1 MFRNPLY
8 LFWALL
14 AAATIWVFIRIGNS
28 KREKISS
35 RFGNLGTLARLLKPE
50 TSQRRNIKS
59 LLQIGTIILL
69 FLALAGPQWGVEL
82 SSSKSSS
89 QVVVL
94 AIDTS
99 LSMLTEDVSPN
110 RLEKARSELQLIIS
124 GLKEEGTPVRI
135 GIIVFSG
142 QASIVCPLTTDLNAV
157 SDVLSDIHADMLPT
171 PGTAMGDAIN
181 LATQTL
187 TPYAGNKNLVILSDG
202 GDHDTHP
209 GEAAKEAAAHGIR
222 IFTLGF
228 GTSEGG
234 PIPIKDAS
242 GNLSRYQ
249 KNKSGTTVITHLR
262 PETLQK
268 IASNSGGT
276 YWQASAAQDEIS
288 DLLKGITQGP
298 KSKGTQETAHIYKNH
313 FMIPLSLAF
322 VLLLIELLIPE
333 KMGALEKISKSG
345 KDLIKK
351 AIPSKKEAALLVFF
365 ALLSMSFLSSPV
377 KAGME
382 SDLRQGNNLYD
393 NKQYTPALDHY
404 LSAIKAAPNNP
415 NPIFNAGDALYR
427 LGKYGSAAKAFTQAS
442 KIHAAPQLL
451 KSAAYYNIGNSA
463 FQKSQYAEAAQS
475 YRNSLLLNPN
485 NPEAAHN
492 LAVALHYLKHPPPKK
507 QNQKKNNPKNQKGGG
522 GNPPPPPPRPSSSQ
536 QNQQQQQRNQSHNQ
550 LSKDDLRRILSSVTD
565 QKPNTKEQLQKGS
578 PSKPPEGEDW

>member
-8 LFWALL
+8 LLWALL
-14 AAATIWVFIRIGNS
+14 AAVAIWLFIRLGNS
-28 KREKISS
+28 RREKISG
-35 RFGNLGTLARLLKPE
+35 RFGSLGTLARLLKPE

-59 LLQIGTIILL
+59 LLQLGILVLL

-82 SSSKSSS
+82 NSSKSSS
-89 QVVVL
+89 QVVLL

-142 QASIVCPLTTDLNAV
+142 QATLVCPLTTDLNAV

-187 TPYAGNKNLVILSDG
+187 SPYVGNKNLIILSDG

-209 GEAAKEAAAHGIR
+209 GEASTEAASHGIR

-228 GTSEGG
+228 GTTEGG

-242 GNLSRYQ
+242 GNLLRYQ

-262 PETLQK
+262 PEILQK
-268 IASNSGGT
+268 IAAKSGGT
-276 YWQASAAQDEIS
+276 YWQASATQDEIS

-298 KSKGTQETAHIYKNH
+298 KSKGTQETAHVYKNH

-322 VLLLIELLIPE
+322 ILLLIELLIPE

-345 KDLIKK
+345 KELLGK
-351 AIPSKKEAALLVFF
+351 AMPSKKEASLLILLAALQ
-365 ALLSMSFLSSPV
+365 MSFLGLTA

-382 SDLRQGNNLYD
+382 SDLRQGNNLYGD
-393 NKQYTPALDHY
+393 KQYAPALNSY
-404 LSAIKAAPNNP
+404 LSAVKAAPDNP
-415 NPIFNAGDALYR
+415 KPIFNAGDALYR
-427 LGKYGSAAKAFTQAS
+427 LGKYNSAAKAFTQAS
-442 KIHAAPQLL
+442 KIKNAPQIL

-463 FQKSQYAEAAQS
+463 FQKSQYAEAAQA

-522 GNPPPPPPRPSSSQ
+522 GKPPPPPPRPSSSQ
-536 QNQQQQQRNQSHNQ
+536 QNQQQQQRDQSQNQ
-550 LSKDDLRRILSSVTD
+550 LSQDDLRRILSSVTD
-565 QKPNTKEQLQKGS
+565 KKPNTDQQLQKGS